1 MLRFYLNGFYF
12 NYILV
17 PFFQRLKNFKKSF
30 NVFLLGNQSQ
40 LYRNIKVCNFDDIIY
55 THDIDFGHFDISK
68 KMSKMKSLLL

>member
-1 MLRFYLNGFYF
+1 MLRFYLNCFYF

-17 PFFQRLKNFKKSF
+17 PFFQRLKIFKKSF

-40 LYRNIKVCNFDDIIY
+40 QCKKRKTCNFDDIFY

-68 KMSKMKSLLL
+68 KMSKMKSLQL

>member
-1 MLRFYLNGFYF
+1 MLHFLPKLFFYY
-12 NYILV
+12 YILV
-17 PFFQRLKNFKKSF
+17 PFFQRLKIFKNSF

-40 LYRNIKVCNFDDIIY
+40 LYRNIKACNFDDIFY